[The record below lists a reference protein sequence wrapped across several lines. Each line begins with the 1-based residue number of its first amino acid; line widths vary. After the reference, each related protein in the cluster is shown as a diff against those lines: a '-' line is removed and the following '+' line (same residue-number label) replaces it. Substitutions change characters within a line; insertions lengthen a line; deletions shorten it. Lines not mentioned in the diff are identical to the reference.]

1 MLSFSQIIGQEKA
14 KRFLKQVM
22 AREKMPHA
30 YLFTG
35 IAGVGKTSTAMA
47 LTMALNCDS
56 PVKGDSCGKCP
67 SCRKMISGNFP
78 DFIPISR
85 RPDKKNIS
93 IEQIKDLNRE
103 LRFAPVSARYRV
115 CLIQQAEIMTVEAAN
130 SFLKTLEEPP
140 PGNILILKT
149 IDPRDLLPT
158 IVSRCQR
165 VSFSPLPFKDIADW
179 LVKER
184 DADKETAEVLAKAS
198 YGSPGRAL
206 KMSEGNFLEKRQ
218 EWLLSLVNLPGLSM
232 EKAVDMA
239 FEYAEK
245 DKKKNTERSGS
256 DETGVPAMLAVW
268 ESWYRDLLVVRAG
281 GPAHLL
287 INADFSQNLK
297 KVAEKSIIKT
307 LIDSILA
314 IDRAQQD
321 LRRYRNKKLVME
333 HTALGLKH
341 LADSQGA

>member
-1 MLSFSQIIGQEKA
+1 LLSFSQIIGQEKA

-35 IAGVGKTSTAMA
+35 IAGVGKTSMTMA
-47 LTMALNCDS
+47 LAMALNCDS
-56 PVKGDSCGKCP
+56 PVEVDSCGNCP
-67 SCRKMISGNFP
+67 ACRKMISGNFP
-78 DFIPISR
+78 DFISVSR
-85 RPDKKNIS
+85 RPDKKNIL
-93 IEQIKDLNRE
+93 IDQIKDLNRE
-103 LRFAPVSARYRV
+103 LRFAPVAGRYRV

-140 PGNILILKT
+140 PGNILILNAV
-149 IDPRDLLPT
+149 DPRDLLPT

-184 DADKETAEVLAKAS
+184 NVDKETAEVLAKVS
-198 YGSPGRAL
+198 DGSPGRAL

-218 EWLLSLVNLPGLSM
+218 EWLLSLLNLPGLSE
-232 EKAVDMA
+232 EKAIYMA

-245 DKKKNTERSGS
+245 DKKKDNEKSGS
-256 DETGVPAMLAVW
+256 NETGVSAMLAVW

-281 GPAHLL
+281 GPAHLF
-287 INADFSQNLK
+287 INADFSQKLK
-297 KVAEKSIIKT
+297 KIAEKFIIKR
-307 LIDSILA
+307 LIDSVLA

-333 HTALGLKH
+333 HTVLRLKN
-341 LADSQGA
+341 LADVHGV

>member
-35 IAGVGKTSTAMA
+35 IAGVGKTSMA
-47 LTMALNCDS
+47 KALAMALNCDS
-56 PVKGDSCGKCP
+56 PVEGVSCGNCP

-78 DFIPISR
+78 DFISVTR
-85 RPDKKNIS
+85 RPDKKNIL

-103 LRFAPVSARYRV
+103 LRFAPVSGRYRV

-140 PGNILILKT
+140 PGNILILNAV
-149 IDPRDLLPT
+149 DPRDLLPT

-179 LVKER
+179 LIKER
-184 DADKETAEVLAKAS
+184 DVDKETAEVLAKVS
-198 YGSPGRAL
+198 DGSPGRAL
-206 KMSEGNFLEKRQ
+206 KMSAGNFLEKRQ
-218 EWLLSLVNLPGLSM
+218 EWLLSIVNLPGLSK
-232 EKAVDMA
+232 EKAVHMA

-245 DKKKNTERSGS
+245 DTKKDTERSGS
-256 DETGVPAMLAVW
+256 NQTGVPAMLAVW

-281 GPAHLL
+281 GPARLL
-287 INADFSQNLK
+287 INADFSHKLK
-297 KVAEKSIIKT
+297 KIAERFIIKALT
-307 LIDSILA
+307 DSVLA
-314 IDRAQQD
+314 IDQAQQD

-333 HTALGLKH
+333 NTVLKLKH
-341 LADSQGA
+341 LAGAPGE

>member
-78 DFIPISR
+78 DFISISR

-184 DADKETAEVLAKAS
+184 DVDKETAEVLAKVS

-218 EWLLSLVNLPGLSM
+218 EWLLSLVNMPGQIM

-333 HTALGLKH
+333 HTVLGLKH

>member
-1 MLSFSQIIGQEKA
+1 LLSFSQIIGQEKA

-184 DADKETAEVLAKAS
+184 DVDKETAEVLAKVS

-333 HTALGLKH
+333 HTVLGLKH

>member
-1 MLSFSQIIGQEKA
+1 MLSFSEIIGQEKA

-47 LTMALNCDS
+47 LAMAVNCDS

-67 SCRKMISGNFP
+67 SCRKMNSGNFP
-78 DFIPISR
+78 DFISVRR
-85 RPDKKNIS
+85 RPDKKNIL

-103 LRFAPVSARYRV
+103 LRFAPVSGRYRV
-115 CLIQQAEIMTVEAAN
+115 CLIQQAEIMTLEAAN

-140 PGNILILKT
+140 PGNILILNAV
-149 IDPRDLLPT
+149 DPRDLLPT

-165 VSFSPLPFKDIADW
+165 VSFSPLPFEDIADW
-179 LVKER
+179 LVKTR
-184 DADKETAEVLAKAS
+184 DVDKETAEVLAKIS
-198 YGSPGRAL
+198 GGSPGRAL
-206 KMSEGNFLEKRQ
+206 KRSEGDFLEKRQ
-218 EWLLSLVNLPGLSM
+218 EWLLSLVNLPGLSKD
-232 EKAVDMA
+232 KAIHMA

-245 DKKKNTERSGS
+245 DGKKDTERSGNS
-256 DETGVPAMLAVW
+256 ETGVPAMLAVW
-268 ESWYRDLLVVRAG
+268 ESWYRDLLLLRAG
-281 GPAHLL
+281 GPPNLL
-287 INADFSQNLK
+287 INEDFSQKLK
-297 KVAEKSIIKT
+297 KIAEKFIIKS
-307 LIDSILA
+307 LIESVLA

-333 HTALGLKH
+333 HTVLRLKH
-341 LADSQGA
+341 LLDAQGA

>member
-1 MLSFSQIIGQEKA
+1 LLSFSQIIGQEKA

-35 IAGVGKTSTAMA
+35 IAGVGKTSTAVA

-78 DFIPISR
+78 DFISISR

-140 PGNILILKT
+140 PGNILILNAV
-149 IDPRDLLPT
+149 DPRDLLPT

-184 DADKETAEVLAKAS
+184 DVDKETAEVLAKVS

-333 HTALGLKH
+333 HTVLGLKH